1 MWVRQIPLI
10 TRQVQYINT
19 HEANAG
25 IPLSCGEIVDLQ
37 GEDENHIWIKF
48 RHWADI
54 KGEDVYDCRILNEGE

>member
-1 MWVRQIPLI
+1 MKPVLISRQI
-10 TRQVQYINT
+10 QYINI

-25 IPLSCGEIVDLQ
+25 IPLSCGEVVDLW

-54 KGEDVYDCRILNEGE
+54 KEEHVYDCHMIDGGE